1 MRRSALILTL
11 CFGASIA
18 AIPPT
23 TRHIDDPLM
32 PTDADIDVT
41 ASIRASDAAKPR
53 HKGGGFYRVGE
64 PYVIAGRTYVPR
76 EDPHYRA
83 EGIASWYG
91 DWFHGRLTANG
102 ERYDMHALSA
112 AHPTLPLPSYVRVT
126 NLENNLS
133 LVVRV
138 NDRGPFYD
146 GRIIDMSVR
155 AAKLLGFY
163 ERGLA
168 RVHVEY
174 LGPARLEGSDDARLA
189 ATLRYRRPR
198 QPEIPPQITS
208 AALRQVAAYE
218 VYEQTGSVASSSPHI
233 VALFEGRHDRAADSV
248 PTESESIDG
257 FPTMIFD

>member
-1 MRRSALILTL
+1 MWRSISVIALCI
-11 CFGASIA
+11 GASIA
-18 AIPPT
+18 VVPPSV
-23 TRHIDDPLM
+23 RHLDDPSI
-32 PTDADIDVT
+32 PTGADVDMT
-41 ASIRASDAAKPR
+41 GSIRGSDGAKPLP
-53 HKGGGFYRVGE
+53 KGGGFYRVGE

-83 EGIASWYG
+83 VGIASWYG
-91 DWFHGRLTANG
+91 DWFHGRFTANG

-138 NDRGPFYD
+138 NDRGPFHD

-174 LGPARLEGSDDARLA
+174 LGPARLDGSDDARLA
-189 ATLRYRRPR
+189 ATRRYARPR
-198 QPEIPPQITS
+198 QVEIQPESVS
-208 AALRQVAAYE
+208 APLSQTAA
-218 VYEQTGSVASSSPHI
+218 YEQTGSVASSPDV
-233 VALFEGRHDRAADSV
+233 VALFEVREDRANGALPTTSDFPSV
-248 PTESESIDG
+248 
-257 FPTMIFD
+257 IFD

>member
-1 MRRSALILTL
+1 MPRSISILALCIGVSLAAALPIDRNTGEHSIPA
-11 CFGASIA
+11 GADVDITGSSGPSVA
-18 AIPPT
+18 RPIP
-23 TRHIDDPLM
+23 
-32 PTDADIDVT
+32 
-41 ASIRASDAAKPR
+41 
-53 HKGGGFYRVGE
+53 KGGGFYRVGE

-76 EDPHYRA
+76 EDPNYRA
-83 EGIASWYG
+83 EGVASWYG

-126 NLENNLS
+126 NLENNRS

-138 NDRGPFYD
+138 NDRGPFHD
-146 GRIIDMSVR
+146 GRIIDMSVK

-189 ATLRYRRPR
+189 ATLRHERPR
-198 QPEIPPQITS
+198 QPRII
-208 AALRQVAAYE
+208 AASLRQTAT
-218 VYEQTGSVASSSPHI
+218 YEQTGSVASSLDVFAPFEILEAAAGTGAPAGSP
-233 VALFEGRHDRAADSV
+233 DR
-248 PTESESIDG
+248 

>member
-1 MRRSALILTL
+1 MRRSISILALGI
-11 CFGASIA
+11 GAIIA

-23 TRHIDDPLM
+23 NRRIEDRSV
-32 PTDADIDVT
+32 PTDADIDIT
-41 ASIRASDAAKPR
+41 ASIRSPDTARPIP
-53 HKGGGFYRVGE
+53 KGGGFYRVGE

-76 EDPHYRA
+76 EDPNYRA

-126 NLENNLS
+126 NLDNNLS

-138 NDRGPFYD
+138 NDRGPFHD
-146 GRIIDMSVR
+146 GRIIDMSVK

-163 ERGLA
+163 QRGLA

-174 LGPARLEGSDDARLA
+174 LGPARLEGSDDTRLA
-189 ATLRYRRPR
+189 ATLRRERPR
-198 QPEIPPQITS
+198 QPEVIS
-208 AALRQVAAYE
+208 ASLRQAAAD
-218 VYEQTGSVASSSPHI
+218 EQTGSVASSAGV
-233 VALFEGRHDRAADSV
+233 VALFAARHGLTNGVALAY
-248 PTESESIDG
+248 DG
-257 FPTMIFD
+257 FPSAIFD